1 MLLELNEVTK
11 IQWRAL
17 HLVTGPYWE
26 CKWLNPPSKNH
37 YHIGVIE
44 TINVVQKYSEK
55 THMKARARIEPTT
68 SALGGLRTNHSAT
81 PAIMYYKHKH
91 SCVQAEL
98 LYWISLNHGCVLFK
112 MLDEWMH
119 SHVLV
124 MSRSPGFLKL
134 SRPVVRLRRLAAQLD
149 KIAMST
155 AAANGEAPT
164 AAILIIGDEIL
175 KVKLQRNRGWIF

>member
-1 MLLELNEVTK
+1 
-11 IQWRAL
+11 
-17 HLVTGPYWE
+17 
-26 CKWLNPPSKNH
+26 
-37 YHIGVIE
+37 
-44 TINVVQKYSEK
+44 
-55 THMKARARIEPTT
+55 
-68 SALGGLRTNHSAT
+68 
-81 PAIMYYKHKH
+81 
-91 SCVQAEL
+91 
-98 LYWISLNHGCVLFK
+98 
-112 MLDEWMH
+112 MH